1 MAKIQ
6 NRLQEYADATDL
18 NARAGY
24 VLDEA
29 YQVSLKSPEPS
40 VIYNASLD
48 SALADDGVICIHDA
62 DTVKWI
68 QANAKATGNF
78 LATYTGTIESG
89 AEDVVVGVVAT
100 GVLLANI
107 YQFQRI
113 NATSTAGVELV
124 EEPIVTADGLV
135 SVKIRN
141 TTNGDLVNPFVDF
154 NWAELGN
161 A

>member
-6 NRLQEYADATDL
+6 NRLQEYADVVA
-18 NARAGY
+18 ARLRSGY
-24 VLDEA
+24 ALDEA
-29 YQVSLKSPEPS
+29 YQISLKDPEPS

-48 SALADDGVICIHDA
+48 SALADDGVICFHDA
-62 DTVKWI
+62 DTVKWLTSK
-68 QANAKATGNF
+68 AKATGNF

-89 AEDVVVGVVAT
+89 AEDVIVDVVAT

-113 NATSTAGVELV
+113 NATSTAGIELV

-141 TTNGDLVNPFVDF
+141 TTNTDLVNPFVDF
-154 NWAELGN
+154 NWAELGK
-161 A
+161 